1 MLDIRYSTKFK
12 KDYKTI
18 MKRGYNPKLLETV
31 LNLLCT
37 KQALP
42 PKYRDHPLSG
52 NYEGHRHY
60 SGLAVDI
67 QNRAE
72 HIDPHI
78 NQNRNSQRF
87 VLMVGGMFALKQ
99 HPKPLFPYI
108 SIFPYYMELHA
119 QA

>member
-52 NYEGHRHY
+52 NYEGHRECHITSDWLLIY
-60 SGLAVDI
+60 KQTDDELRL
-67 QNRAE
+67 NRTGSHA
-72 HIDPHI
+72 DL
-78 NQNRNSQRF
+78 F
-87 VLMVGGMFALKQ
+87 GM
-99 HPKPLFPYI
+99 
-108 SIFPYYMELHA
+108 
-119 QA
+119 